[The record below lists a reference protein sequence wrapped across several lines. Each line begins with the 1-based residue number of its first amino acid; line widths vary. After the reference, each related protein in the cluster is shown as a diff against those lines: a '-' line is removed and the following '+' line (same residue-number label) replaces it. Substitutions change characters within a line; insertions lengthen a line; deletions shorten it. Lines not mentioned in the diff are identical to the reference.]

1 MMVRDFK
8 KVQVI
13 SKEIIDMLSARS
25 LMKIIKLLV
34 LSMLIVSC
42 VIISSST
49 TLLSASYYIDFQN
62 GNDINSGG
70 R

>member
-1 MMVRDFK
+1 MVRDFK